1 MKNYKKKATRM
12 KKISLI
18 INLVAGIFC
27 VTGFTTDSDIL
38 WYPLLYVVPA
48 LLLFLVAYVCKKFSL
63 YYRIQD
69 KKMKKNFVVNT
80 TLKKVA

>member
-1 MKNYKKKATRM
+1 M
-12 KKISLI
+12 KKTSFLI
-18 INLVAGIFC
+18 NIIAGIIC

-48 LLLFLVAYVCKKFSL
+48 LLLFLVAFVCKKFSL

-69 KKMKKNFVVNT
+69 KKVKKNFVVNT